1 MRDNFRPNL
10 RLTINILTVVDTFL
24 IAINLRFEGKQDKK
38 FIQTRFDC
46 ADVSGLKISLY
57 EFIKKYNLAS
67 REGYKFDIPMGKEN
81 AIGSF
86 CS

>member
-10 RLTINILTVVDTFL
+10 RLTINIVMVVDTFL
-24 IAINLRFEGKQDKK
+24 IAINLRSEVKQDKK
-38 FIQTRFDC
+38 FIQMRFNC

-67 REGYKFDIPMGKEN
+67 REGYKFNIPMGK
-81 AIGSF
+81 
-86 CS
+86 